1 VIATFTIIGLWIN
14 FTNIDPIKALV
25 YSAIINGIVAVP
37 ILIAVMKIANDREIL
52 KDKVNSRL
60 SNIIGLVV
68 IVKWGYPLC

>member
-1 VIATFTIIGLWIN
+1 LWIN

-37 ILIAVMKIANDREIL
+37 ILIAVIKTANDREIL
-52 KDKVNSRL
+52 KDKINSRL

-68 IVKWGYPLC
+68 IVIMGISIVLMLLTWKNR